1 MVFANLPERRLLRPA
16 VWVVAGISVLACPF
30 PSWSSDSSDTR
41 TLNEIRNEIR
51 RIVRDRAI
59 DRNEIKFLRQR
70 VEQLENENG
79 QLKAN
84 NVKIEKDTSQ
94 TVEQLKTL
102 SDTVEAA
109 PSRTAFASAFTDY
122 LGSHRLTIAGAA
134 AGSFIYD
141 RQSAANTFALEF
153 EPLLLYRMNNWLMF
167 EGVIQANLPAGSTA
181 DFQLPVADAHIF
193 LNDYMEV
200 LAGVFD
206 QPFGDFLE
214 AQSPLWVNRFVTAP
228 LPFGAE
234 TLIPPSDLGV
244 QLRGGVQWGSLGQDF
259 DYTTWISNGPGFD
272 STLPAPVVGEVVS
285 PVNNIATNTNTRALG
300 TRLRFYPFPL
310 DANLGRLELGASTLD
325 GKWHDGLWYN
335 AWGVDF
341 AYERGN
347 LQTRG
352 EYLETYRQMPAG
364 APSADNRQGWYLQ
377 VGYFLNGLHAP
388 HEPEEIAK
396 YLDKSELLVRYSG
409 VNQRA
414 VVAEEIS
421 TTPAIGSSGLGSIFS
436 PHAREV
442 ALGFDYWFAPSIVWQ
457 NEFDFEL
464 PRAGG
469 YITTFGGHSVASSTA
484 AGATANDRAF
494 LSQFTIGF

>member
-1 MVFANLPERRLLRPA
+1 MGLRELSGRRLLRHA
-16 VWVVAGISVLACPF
+16 VFLMIGVFVLASSTF
-30 PSWSSDSSDTR
+30 SWSSDSDPR
-41 TLNEIRNEIR
+41 TVDEMRNEIR
-51 RIVRDRAI
+51 QILRDRAA
-59 DRNEIKFLRQR
+59 DRHEIKVLRQR
-70 VEQLENENG
+70 VEQLENESG

-84 NVKIEKDTSQ
+84 SLKIEKNTSQ

-102 SDTVEAA
+102 SDAVEAA
-109 PSRTAFASAFTDY
+109 PPRTAFASAFSDY
-122 LGSHRLTIAGAA
+122 LGSHRLTIAGDA

-141 RQSAANTFALEF
+141 RQTATNTFALEF
-153 EPLLLYRMNNWLMF
+153 EPLFLYRMSDWLLF
-167 EGVIQANLPAGSTA
+167 EGVIAANLPAGSSA
-181 DFQLPVADAHIF
+181 DFQIPVADAHIF
-193 LNDYMEV
+193 LNDYMEL
-200 LAGVFD
+200 LAGIFD

-214 AQSPLWVNRFVTAP
+214 AQSPVWVNRFVTAP
-228 LPFGAE
+228 LPFGSE
-234 TLIPPSDLGV
+234 TLIPPTDLGV

-259 DYTTWISNGPGFD
+259 DYTSWIANGPGFD
-272 STLPAPVVGEVVS
+272 SALPSPVVGEVVNL
-285 PVNNIATNTNTRALG
+285 VNNIATNTNTRAFG

-325 GKWHDGLWYN
+325 GKWRDGLWYN

-341 AYERGN
+341 AYARGN

-352 EYLETYRQMPAG
+352 EYLEAYRQMPAG
-364 APSADNRQGWYLQ
+364 TPSADNRQGWYLQ
-377 VGYFLNGLHAP
+377 VGYFLNGWRLP
-388 HEPEEIAK
+388 CEPDEIAK

-414 VVAEEIS
+414 VVTEEIS
-421 TTPAIGSSGLGSIFS
+421 TIPALGSNGSGSIFS

-442 ALGFDYWFAPSIVWQ
+442 ALGFDYWLAPSIVWQ

-469 YITTFGGHSVASSTA
+469 YIYTFGGHSVPSSMA
-484 AGATANDRAF
+484 GGATANDRAF

>member
-1 MVFANLPERRLLRPA
+1 MVLENLRGRRLLRQA
-16 VWVVAGISVLACPF
+16 ILSVAILVLACPL
-30 PSWSSDSSDTR
+30 PALSSDSGDPR
-41 TLNEIRNEIR
+41 TLGEIRKEIHQ
-51 RIVRDRAI
+51 ILRDRET
-59 DRNEIKFLRQR
+59 DREEIKVLRLK

-84 NVKIEKDTSQ
+84 SVKLEKDTSQ

-109 PSRTAFASAFTDY
+109 PSRAAFASAFSDY
-122 LGSHRLTIAGAA
+122 LGSHRLTIAGDAA
-134 AGSFIYD
+134 VSFIYD
-141 RQSAANTFALEF
+141 RQTATNTFALEF
-153 EPLLLYRMNNWLMF
+153 SPLLLYRMNDWLLF
-167 EGVIQANLPAGSTA
+167 EGVIAANLPSGSSA
-181 DFQLPVADAHIF
+181 DFQVPVADAHIF
-193 LNDYMEV
+193 LNDYVEV
-200 LAGVFD
+200 LAGIFD
-206 QPFGDFLE
+206 QPFGDFFE
-214 AQSPLWVNRFVTAP
+214 AQSPVWVNRFVTAP
-228 LPFGAE
+228 LPFGSE
-234 TLIPPSDLGV
+234 TLIPPNDLGV
-244 QLRGGVQWGSLGQDF
+244 QLRGGVQWGRLGQDF

-272 STLPAPVVGEVVS
+272 SALPAPVVGEVVN
-285 PVNNIATNTNTRALG
+285 PVNNIATNTNTRAIG

-335 AWGVDF
+335 AWGVDY
-341 AYERGN
+341 AYSRGN

-352 EYLETYRQMPAG
+352 EYLESYRQLPAG

-377 VGYFLNGLHAP
+377 VGYFLNGWHVP
-388 HEPEEIAK
+388 HEPDEIAK

-409 VNQRA
+409 VNQRT
-414 VVAEEIS
+414 VVADEIS
-421 TTPAIGSSGLGSIFS
+421 AIPGLGSNGSGSVFS

-464 PRAGG
+464 PQAGG
-469 YITTFGGHSVASSTA
+469 YVSTFGGHSFASSVP

-494 LSQFTIGF
+494 LSQIAIGF